1 MKLTGSAIILQ
12 DKLLRY
18 LLIPRGESDKSKFL
32 ASAGYTLVNHALL
45 ERDLRRLIEN
55 NEISHVETSP
65 YGIKYE
71 VRGTLNGPNGRV
83 LHIVTI
89 WITTSANGE
98 TRFVTLFPDRKQT
111 NDSIQSQTLSKN
123 IFD

>member
-1 MKLTGSAIILQ
+1 VKLTGSAIILQ

-18 LLIPRGESDKSKFL
+18 LLIPRGENDKSKFL
-32 ASAGYTLVNHALL
+32 ASAGYTLANHALL

-55 NEISHVETSP
+55 HEISHVETSP

-89 WITTSANGE
+89 WITMGANQE
-98 TRFVTLFPDRKQT
+98 TRFVTLFPDRKQA
-111 NDSIQSQTLSKN
+111 NDSI
-123 IFD
+123 